1 MNNKEKIK
9 EIILNVIN
17 SDDITNKEEIV
28 SKLVEVY
35 KIFESIEKEVV
46 SSPTD
51 QAKVKTFTPV
61 DVNVNFGILN

>member
-28 SKLVEVY
+28 SKLV
-35 KIFESIEKEVV
+35 SDC
-46 SSPTD
+46 S
-51 QAKVKTFTPV
+51 
-61 DVNVNFGILN
+61 